1 MQIDMDEP
9 RTLNGIRGAAIFYLL
24 AYVLSWSIWGTFI
37 LISQIVDFAPLLIML
52 GAYGPLFAALILNR
66 VGGGRGAGRKWFRS
80 VFRWRLVWR
89 WIVLGGLLLPL
100 LIALVHLA
108 LYRSFVGSFALS
120 TDPPWYWAV
129 SVVPVNVLVLA
140 WFSSAVEEFGWQGFA
155 LPRLTEQMHPLMANL
170 LHGVLWATWHLP
182 LYLSEDWSG
191 NNQAIWL
198 LYGIT
203 LSLAPMMYWLTRR
216 ANGSVV
222 PAVLLHAATN
232 LYSDL
237 YEGEDV
243 FAGSLAD
250 SFVAI
255 KTGIY
260 VVIALILIAATR
272 SWLGSNGTVDQ

>member
-1 MQIDMDEP
+1 MQLNVVAEKP
-9 RTLNGIRGAAIFYLL
+9 LNGIRGAAMFYLL
-24 AYVLSWSIWGTFI
+24 AYLLSWSIWGLFLFI
-37 LISQIVDFAPLLIML
+37 PQLVDFAPLLIMI
-52 GAYGPLFAALILNR
+52 GAYGPFVAALILNR
-66 VGGGRGAGRKWFRS
+66 IAGGKGAGRKWFRA
-80 VFRWRLVWR
+80 VFRWRPVWR

-100 LIALVHLA
+100 LIALVHLV
-108 LYRSFVGSFALS
+108 LYRSFIGSFTLS

-129 SVVPVNVLVLA
+129 SVVPINILVLA

-155 LPRLTEQMHPLMANL
+155 LPRLTEQLHPLAANL
-170 LHGVLWATWHLP
+170 LHGVLWGTWHLP

-191 NNQAIWL
+191 NQQAIWL

-232 LYSDL
+232 LYTDM
-237 YEGEDV
+237 YEGEGV

-250 SFVAI
+250 RFVAI

-260 VVIALILIAATR
+260 VAIALILISATR
-272 SWLGSNGTVDQ
+272 GWLGYEDSVDQ